1 MDKYCGNCG
10 HPLPEGAKFCA
21 NCGQRVNVKNE
32 NQPVPAESKKEPEK
46 PKKEKQPAP
55 AESRKLPEKPKK
67 DKQPVPAESKQEP
80 VKENTAAS
88 SQEGQE
94 ARKEGG
100 FFATL
105 VNELKDLIRHP
116 KKLLPTIILSAVWMV
131 FSMLSAFGANIPIL
145 RTLYTLT
152 YSNGGMFGGFVGA
165 VGGIFG
171 KAVFAAVVNTIVLS
185 LVAKKNPF
193 ANAAKS
199 LKGIFGKA
207 AFSGLSAIAP
217 FLIGAGS
224 GLILYWF
231 FNITSSTVN
240 CAVAVVG
247 AVGAFSAIGKKNG
260 ILTSLVYTVAG
271 KLTKG
276 KFPSQIVVNRTVT
289 GFSAGFALGLPLT
302 FVRYGWLLFL
312 VGAVLLA
319 AGIAFVTV
327 GKKEIKKMATTAA
340 AFVLA
345 GAMLLPMFSTNVS
358 AAGVTQTGDTITIQA
373 VSIVEDDEILGLCD
387 YIEQAFY
394 AAGAMSLTSDGNGG
408 YTFTLPSYK
417 GGFTSYLFGI
427 DSYPTYRITYTVPAL
442 TFYVSAFE
450 PNDKGGYTAHVTT
463 DHSMGIAINEVVTQ
477 LDGNWENWEGWDPG
491 VNYTLNQISFDL
503 YSTEKT
509 LSMTPI
515 TFHCDNM
522 IVDAT
527 GSIPSELAAGFVLIG
542 NLNLRFYMDGITFD
556 SAPGTEPEE
565 TEEPEP
571 VLSEDDSENEEEEEE
586 VKPYRG
592 HLSYT
597 SGELNKYG
605 QPFPDIMDFD
615 GDGEISWDDYYI
627 RKQLSHDP
635 DWLNRPESKVV
646 SAAVAVLTALLGAA
660 GGVLGGPLGSLL
672 GTAAQAAASAAQG
685 ALEGIAN
692 GVNVSGQQEEPQ
704 QKEDLGRYIR
714 RDPDGDLYVKNPVTG
729 KETLY
734 IRQDDGS
741 YRNTVSEQDYTV
753 GEINDMLSHVEDNR
767 GYYSDISRKQ
777 QKAVEHQHEH
787 ASDFSETS
795 IRLAE
800 QIRQQK
806 EQDAKE
812 DAIYQIGYKH
822 GVYNGDE
829 DAIRERL
836 KQKQATAESLNE
848 AYHRNAANID
858 TAVKVAEGT
867 KKVADVAA
875 DVVGTVDKTG
885 IFKDVYSATTAAAG
899 NAGEVMAG
907 NMTAAEAIAKT
918 AVDASTEI
926 IKNRAS
932 STTAKYVANALGD
945 SAQDATAAILEGKN
959 LSEVTD
965 AAIAGAGR
973 GLVDVTVEGAV
984 FLGNKGAA
992 ALGANPLTEAG
1003 ETLTSDVLKSF
1014 VPKVEVPKKK
1024 KEQ

>member
-1 MDKYCGNCG
+1 MKQNLENRDKQNTT
-10 HPLPEGAKFCA
+10 
-21 NCGQRVNVKNE
+21 
-32 NQPVPAESKKEPEK
+32 AESKNEPI
-46 PKKEKQPAP
+46 
-55 AESRKLPEKPKK
+55 
-67 DKQPVPAESKQEP
+67 
-80 VKENTAAS
+80 KENTNGS
-88 SQEGQE
+88 SGNANQ
-94 ARKEGG
+94 KDGG
-100 FFATL
+100 FIAML
-105 VNELKDLIRHP
+105 INEVKGLLRNP
-116 KKLLPTIILSAVWMV
+116 KKLLPTIILSIIWML
-131 FSMLSAFGANIPIL
+131 FSIMSAMGANIPIL
-145 RTLYTLT
+145 RFLYTLT
-152 YSNGGMFGGFVGA
+152 YSNGGMFGGFFGA

-171 KAVFAAVVNTIVLS
+171 KAVFATVVNTIVLS
-185 LVAKKNPF
+185 LFAKKNPF
-193 ANAAKS
+193 ANAMKS

-207 AFSGLSAIAP
+207 AFSGLSAISP

-224 GLILYWF
+224 GLLLYWL
-231 FNITSSTVN
+231 FNITSSPVN

-260 ILTSLVYTVAG
+260 IITSLVYTVAG

-276 KFPSQIVVNRTVT
+276 RFPSQVTVNRLIT

-302 FVRYGWLLFL
+302 FVRFGWLLFL
-312 VGAVLLA
+312 IGAVILA
-319 AGIAFVTV
+319 AGIAFAVF
-327 GKKEIKKMATTAA
+327 GKKGMKKIAATAA
-340 AFVLA
+340 VFILT
-345 GAMLLPMFSTNVS
+345 GAIIPSVFCANVS
-358 AAGVTQTGDTITIQA
+358 AVETLTDGSFTMQA
-373 VSIVEDDEILGLCD
+373 VNVIEDDEILGLCD

-394 AAGAMSLTSDGNGG
+394 AAGAMSLTPDGNG
-408 YTFTLPSYK
+408 YTFSLPSYTD
-417 GGFTSYLFGI
+417 GFTSHLYGI
-427 DSYPTYRITYTVPAL
+427 ESYPTYRITYTVPSL

-450 PNDKGGYTAHVTT
+450 PNDKGGYTAHVSTG
-463 DHSMGIAINEVVTQ
+463 SGMGIAINEVFTQ
-477 LDGNWENWEGWDPG
+477 LDGNWENWEDRDPG

-509 LSMTPI
+509 LSTTPI
-515 TFHCDNM
+515 TFGSDNM

-527 GSIPSELAAGFVLIG
+527 GSTRSELAAGYVLIG
-542 NLNLRFYMDGITFD
+542 DLKLRFSMEGITFAD
-556 SAPGTEPEE
+556 ASAAQPEETEDTEPEE
-565 TEEPEP
+565 A
-571 VLSEDDSENEEEEEE
+571 EDEE

-592 HLSYT
+592 KLTYT
-597 SGELNKYG
+597 NGEVNKQG

-635 DWLNRPESKVV
+635 DWLDRPESKAVG
-646 SAAVAVLTALLGAA
+646 AAIAVLTALLGAA

-714 RDPDGDLYVKNPVTG
+714 RDPDGDLYVKDPVTG

-767 GYYSDISRKQ
+767 GYYSDISKKQ

-795 IRLAE
+795 VKLAE

-836 KQKQATAESLNE
+836 EQKQATAESLNE
-848 AYHRNAANID
+848 AYHRSAANID
-858 TAVKVAEGT
+858 TAVKVAEGA

-907 NMTAAEAIAKT
+907 NMTAAEAVAKT
-918 AVDASTEI
+918 AVEASTEI
-926 IKNRAS
+926 IKNRAQ

-945 SAQDATAAILEGKN
+945 SAQDATSAMLEGKN

-984 FLGNKGAA
+984 FLGNKGAS
-992 ALGANPLTEAG
+992 ALGATPLTEAG
-1003 ETLTSDVLKSF
+1003 ETLTSDVIKSF

-1024 KEQ
+1024 EEQ

>member
-1 MDKYCGNCG
+1 MKQNV
-10 HPLPEGAKFCA
+10 ENRNQA
-21 NCGQRVNVKNE
+21 VNKKNE
-32 NQPVPAESKKEPEK
+32 KQNPATESKKEP
-46 PKKEKQPAP
+46 
-55 AESRKLPEKPKK
+55 
-67 DKQPVPAESKQEP
+67 
-80 VKENTAAS
+80 VKENATVNS
-88 SQEGQE
+88 HEGNV
-94 ARKEGG
+94 KLKDGG
-100 FFATL
+100 FISML
-105 VNELKDLIRHP
+105 LNEVKDLLKHP
-116 KKLLPTIILSAVWMV
+116 KKLLPTIILSVVWMV
-131 FSMLSAFGANIPIL
+131 FSMLSTFGANIPIL
-145 RTLYTLT
+145 RFLYTLT
-152 YSNGGMFGGFVGA
+152 YSNGGMFGGFFGA

-207 AFSGLSAIAP
+207 AFSGLSAISP

-224 GLILYWF
+224 GLFLYWF

-260 ILTSLVYTVAG
+260 ILTSLVYTVTG

-276 KFPSQIVVNRTVT
+276 KFPSQITVNRTIT

-312 VGAVLLA
+312 VGAIILA
-319 AGIAFVTV
+319 TGIAFAVI
-327 GKKEIKKMATTAA
+327 GKNGIKKIAATAA
-340 AFVLA
+340 MF
-345 GAMLLPMFSTNVS
+345 LLVGTMVS
-358 AAGVTQTGDTITIQA
+358 PVFLTDVFAAEMIISDSATMQA
-373 VSIVEDDEILGLCD
+373 ECIVEDDEILGLCD

-427 DSYPTYRITYTVPAL
+427 DSYPTYRITYTVPSL

-450 PNDKGGYTAHVTT
+450 PNDKGGYTAHVSTG
-463 DHSMGIAINEVVTQ
+463 SGMGIAINEVFTQ
-477 LDGNWENWEGWDPG
+477 LDGNWENWEDRDPG

-509 LSMTPI
+509 LSTTPI
-515 TFHCDNM
+515 TFGSDNM

-527 GSIPSELAAGFVLIG
+527 GSTRSELAAGYVLIG
-542 NLNLRFYMDGITFD
+542 DLKLRFSMDGITFGN
-556 SAPGTEPEE
+556 APIAEPEE
-565 TEEPEP
+565 TEESEP
-571 VLSEDDSENEEEEEE
+571 VLSEDDYENEEEEEE

-592 HLSYT
+592 KLTYT
-597 SGELNKYG
+597 NGEVNKQG

-635 DWLNRPESKVV
+635 DWLDRPESKAVG
-646 SAAVAVLTALLGAA
+646 AAIAVLTALLGAA

-714 RDPDGDLYVKNPVTG
+714 RDPDGDLYVKDPVTG

-753 GEINDMLSHVEDNR
+753 GEINDMLSHVEDNK
-767 GYYSDISRKQ
+767 GYYSDISKKQ
-777 QKAVEHQHEH
+777 QEAVAYQHEH

-795 IRLAE
+795 VKLAE
-800 QIRQQK
+800 QTRQQK

-836 KQKQATAESLNE
+836 EQKQATAESLNE
-848 AYHRNAANID
+848 AYHRSAAHID
-858 TAVKVAEGT
+858 IAVKVAEGT

-907 NMTAAEAIAKT
+907 NMTAAEAVAKT
-918 AVDASTEI
+918 AVEASTEI
-926 IKNRAS
+926 IKNRAQ

-945 SAQDATAAILEGKN
+945 SAQDATSAMLEGKN

-984 FLGNKGAA
+984 FLGNKGAS
-992 ALGANPLTEAG
+992 ALGATPLTEAG
-1003 ETLTSDVLKSF
+1003 ETLTSDVIKSF

-1024 KEQ
+1024 EEQ

>member
-1 MDKYCGNCG
+1 
-10 HPLPEGAKFCA
+10 
-21 NCGQRVNVKNE
+21 
-32 NQPVPAESKKEPEK
+32 
-46 PKKEKQPAP
+46 
-55 AESRKLPEKPKK
+55 
-67 DKQPVPAESKQEP
+67 
-80 VKENTAAS
+80 
-88 SQEGQE
+88 
-94 ARKEGG
+94 
-100 FFATL
+100 
-105 VNELKDLIRHP
+105 
-116 KKLLPTIILSAVWMV
+116 
-131 FSMLSAFGANIPIL
+131 
-145 RTLYTLT
+145 
-152 YSNGGMFGGFVGA
+152 
-165 VGGIFG
+165 
-171 KAVFAAVVNTIVLS
+171 
-185 LVAKKNPF
+185 
-193 ANAAKS
+193 
-199 LKGIFGKA
+199 
-207 AFSGLSAIAP
+207 
-217 FLIGAGS
+217 
-224 GLILYWF
+224 
-231 FNITSSTVN
+231 
-240 CAVAVVG
+240 
-247 AVGAFSAIGKKNG
+247 
-260 ILTSLVYTVAG
+260 
-271 KLTKG
+271 
-276 KFPSQIVVNRTVT
+276 
-289 GFSAGFALGLPLT
+289 
-302 FVRYGWLLFL
+302 
-312 VGAVLLA
+312 
-319 AGIAFVTV
+319 
-327 GKKEIKKMATTAA
+327 
-340 AFVLA
+340 
-345 GAMLLPMFSTNVS
+345 
-358 AAGVTQTGDTITIQA
+358 
-373 VSIVEDDEILGLCD
+373 
-387 YIEQAFY
+387 
-394 AAGAMSLTSDGNGG
+394 
-408 YTFTLPSYK
+408 
-417 GGFTSYLFGI
+417 
-427 DSYPTYRITYTVPAL
+427 
-442 TFYVSAFE
+442 
-450 PNDKGGYTAHVTT
+450 
-463 DHSMGIAINEVVTQ
+463 
-477 LDGNWENWEGWDPG
+477 
-491 VNYTLNQISFDL
+491 
-503 YSTEKT
+503 
-509 LSMTPI
+509 
-515 TFHCDNM
+515 
-522 IVDAT
+522 
-527 GSIPSELAAGFVLIG
+527 
-542 NLNLRFYMDGITFD
+542 
-556 SAPGTEPEE
+556 
-565 TEEPEP
+565 
-571 VLSEDDSENEEEEEE
+571 
-586 VKPYRG
+586 
-592 HLSYT
+592 
-597 SGELNKYG
+597 
-605 QPFPDIMDFD
+605 MDFD
-615 GDGEISWDDYYI
+615 DDGEITWLDVAI
-627 RKQLSHDP
+627 QKELSHNP
-635 DWLNRPESKVV
+635 DWLDLTTSKG
-646 SAAVAVLTALLGAA
+646 AAAALAVITALLGAA

-672 GTAAQAAASAAQG
+672 GSTAQAAASAAQG
-685 ALEGIAN
+685 AMGGIAD
-692 GVNVSGQQEEPQ
+692 GMNVPEQQEEPQ
-704 QKEDLGRYIR
+704 QKENLGRYIR
-714 RDPDGDLYVKNPVTG
+714 RDPDGDLYVKDPVTG

-836 KQKQATAESLNE
+836 KQKQAVEESINE
-848 AYHRNAANID
+848 AYHRTAANID

>member
-10 HPLPEGAKFCA
+10 HPLSDGEKFCA
-21 NCGQRVNVKNE
+21 NCSQPVNTKNE
-32 NQPVPAESKKEPEK
+32 KQNMAAESKIESVEENETPSS
-46 PKKEKQPAP
+46 KK
-55 AESRKLPEKPKK
+55 
-67 DKQPVPAESKQEP
+67 EP
-80 VKENTAAS
+80 VKENANEN
-88 SQEGQE
+88 SQKGNVKQKESGNSQNGN
-94 ARKEGG
+94 AKQKEGG
-100 FFATL
+100 FIATL

-116 KKLLPTIILSAVWMV
+116 KKLLPTIILSVVWLV
-131 FSMLSAFGANIPIL
+131 FSILSTFGANIPIL
-145 RTLYTLT
+145 RFLYTLT
-152 YSNGGMFGGFVGA
+152 YSNGGMFGGFFGA

-207 AFSGLSAIAP
+207 AFSGLSAISP

-224 GLILYWF
+224 GLLLYWF
-231 FNITSSTVN
+231 FNITSSTTN

-260 ILTSLVYTVAG
+260 ILTSLVYTVTG

-276 KFPSQIVVNRTVT
+276 KFPSQVVVNRTVT

-312 VGAVLLA
+312 IGAIILA
-319 AGIAFVTV
+319 AGITFAVL
-327 GKKEIKKMATTAA
+327 GKKGIKKIAATAA
-340 AFVLA
+340 MF
-345 GAMLLPMFSTNVS
+345 LLVGTMVS
-358 AAGVTQTGDTITIQA
+358 SVFLTDVFAAEMIISDSATLQA
-373 VSIVEDDEILGLCD
+373 ECMVEDDEILGLCD

-394 AAGAMSLTSDGNGG
+394 AAGAMSLTPDGNGG

-427 DSYPTYRITYTVPAL
+427 DSYPTYRITYTVPSL

-450 PNDKGGYTAHVTT
+450 PNDKGGYTAHVSTG
-463 DHSMGIAINEVVTQ
+463 SGMGIAINEVFTQ
-477 LDGNWENWEGWDPG
+477 LDGNWENWEDRDPG

-503 YSTEKT
+503 YSTEKN
-509 LSMTPI
+509 LSTTPI
-515 TFHCDNM
+515 TFGSDNM

-527 GSIPSELAAGFVLIG
+527 GSTRSELAAGYVLIG
-542 NLNLRFYMDGITFD
+542 DLKLRFSMEGITFAD
-556 SAPGTEPEE
+556 ASAAQPEETEDTEPEE
-565 TEEPEP
+565 A
-571 VLSEDDSENEEEEEE
+571 EDEE

-592 HLSYT
+592 KLTYT
-597 SGELNKYG
+597 NGEVNKQG

-635 DWLNRPESKVV
+635 DWLDRPESKAVG
-646 SAAVAVLTALLGAA
+646 AAIAVLTALLGAA

-714 RDPDGDLYVKNPVTG
+714 RDPDGDLYVKDPVTG

-767 GYYSDISRKQ
+767 GYYSDISKKQ

-795 IRLAE
+795 VKLAE

-836 KQKQATAESLNE
+836 EQKQATAESLNE
-848 AYHRNAANID
+848 AYHRSAAHID

-918 AVDASTEI
+918 AVEASTEI
-926 IKNRAS
+926 IKNRAQ

-945 SAQDATAAILEGKN
+945 SAQDATSAMLEGKN

-973 GLVDVTVEGAV
+973 GLVDVTVDGAV
-984 FLGNKGAA
+984 FLGNKGAS
-992 ALGANPLTEAG
+992 ALGATPLTEAG
-1003 ETLTSDVLKSF
+1003 ETLTSDVIKSF

>member
-1 MDKYCGNCG
+1 MKQNLENRDKQNTT
-10 HPLPEGAKFCA
+10 
-21 NCGQRVNVKNE
+21 
-32 NQPVPAESKKEPEK
+32 AESKNEPI
-46 PKKEKQPAP
+46 
-55 AESRKLPEKPKK
+55 
-67 DKQPVPAESKQEP
+67 
-80 VKENTAAS
+80 KENTNGS
-88 SQEGQE
+88 SGNANQKG
-94 ARKEGG
+94 GG
-100 FFATL
+100 FIAML
-105 VNELKDLIRHP
+105 INEVKGLLRNP
-116 KKLLPTIILSAVWMV
+116 KKLLPTIILSIVWML
-131 FSMLSAFGANIPIL
+131 FSIMSTMGANIPVL
-145 RTLYTLT
+145 RFLYTLT
-152 YSNGGMFGGFVGA
+152 YSNGGMFGGFFGA

-207 AFSGLSAIAP
+207 AFSGLSAISP

-224 GLILYWF
+224 GLLLYWF
-231 FNITSSTVN
+231 FNITSSTTN

-247 AVGAFSAIGKKNG
+247 AVGAFTAIGKKNG
-260 ILTSLVYTVAG
+260 IITSLVYTVTG

-276 KFPSQIVVNRTVT
+276 KFPSQVTVNRTIT

-302 FVRYGWLLFL
+302 FVRFGWMLFL
-312 VGAVLLA
+312 IGAVILA
-319 AGIAFVTV
+319 AGIAFAVL
-327 GKKEIKKMATTAA
+327 GKKGIKKISATAA
-340 AFVLA
+340 MF
-345 GAMLLPMFSTNVS
+345 LLVGTMVS
-358 AAGVTQTGDTITIQA
+358 PVFLTDVFAAEMIIGGSATMQA
-373 VSIVEDDEILGLCD
+373 VNVIEDDEILGLCD

-394 AAGAMSLTSDGNGG
+394 AAGAMSLTPDGNG

-427 DSYPTYRITYTVPAL
+427 DSYPTYRITYTVPSL

-450 PNDKGGYTAHVTT
+450 PNDKGGYTAHVSTG
-463 DHSMGIAINEVVTQ
+463 SGMGIAINEVFTQ
-477 LDGNWENWEGWDPG
+477 LDGNWENWEDRDPG

-509 LSMTPI
+509 LSTTPI
-515 TFHCDNM
+515 TFGSDNM

-527 GSIPSELAAGFVLIG
+527 GSTRSELAAGYVLIG
-542 NLNLRFYMDGITFD
+542 DLKLRFSMEGITFAD
-556 SAPGTEPEE
+556 LSATEPEE
-565 TEEPEP
+565 TEDTEPEEA
-571 VLSEDDSENEEEEEE
+571 EDEE

-592 HLSYT
+592 RLTYT
-597 SGELNKYG
+597 NGEVNKQG

-615 GDGEISWDDYYI
+615 GDGEISWGDYYI

-635 DWLNRPESKVV
+635 DWLDRPESKAVG
-646 SAAVAVLTALLGAA
+646 AALAVLTALLGAA

-672 GTAAQAAASAAQG
+672 GNAAQAAASAAQG
-685 ALEGIAN
+685 ALNGIAD
-692 GVNVSGQQEEPQ
+692 GMNVPEQQEEPS

-714 RDPDGDLYVKNPVTG
+714 RDPDGDLMVRDPATG

-734 IRQDDGS
+734 IKQEDGS
-741 YRNTVSEQDYTV
+741 YRNTVSDQNYTV
-753 GEINDMLSHVEDNR
+753 GEIKNMVSHVEENR
-767 GYYSDISRKQ
+767 GYYSDISKKQ
-777 QKAVEHQHEH
+777 QEAVADQHEH

-795 IRLAE
+795 VKLAE
-800 QIRQQK
+800 QIRQQA

-812 DAIYQIGYKH
+812 DAIYKIGYKH

-836 KQKQATAESLNE
+836 EHKQAVAESLNE
-848 AYHRNAANID
+848 DYHRIAANID

-907 NMTAAEAIAKT
+907 NMTAAEAVAKT
-918 AVDASTEI
+918 AVEASTEI
-926 IKNRAS
+926 IKNRAQ

-945 SAQDATAAILEGKN
+945 SAQDATSAMLEGKN

-984 FLGNKGAA
+984 FLGNKGAS
-992 ALGANPLTEAG
+992 ALGATPLTEAG
-1003 ETLTSDVLKSF
+1003 ETLTSDVIKSF

-1024 KEQ
+1024 EEQ

>member
-1 MDKYCGNCG
+1 MKQNV
-10 HPLPEGAKFCA
+10 ENRNQAA
-21 NCGQRVNVKNE
+21 NKKNE
-32 NQPVPAESKKEPEK
+32 KQNPATESKKEP
-46 PKKEKQPAP
+46 
-55 AESRKLPEKPKK
+55 
-67 DKQPVPAESKQEP
+67 
-80 VKENTAAS
+80 VKENATVN
-88 SQEGQE
+88 SQEGNV
-94 ARKEGG
+94 KLKDGG
-100 FFATL
+100 FFAML
-105 VNELKDLIRHP
+105 LNEVKDLLKHP
-116 KKLLPTIILSAVWMV
+116 KKLLPTIILSVVWLV
-131 FSMLSAFGANIPIL
+131 FSMLSTFGANIPIL
-145 RTLYTLT
+145 RFLYTLT
-152 YSNGGMFGGFVGA
+152 YSNGGMFGGFFGA

-199 LKGIFGKA
+199 CKEMFGKA
-207 AFSGLSAIAP
+207 AFSGLSAISP
-217 FLIGAGS
+217 FLIGAGA

-231 FNITSSTVN
+231 FNITSSTTN

-247 AVGAFSAIGKKNG
+247 AVGAFTAIGKKNG
-260 ILTSLVYTVAG
+260 IITSLVYTVTG

-276 KFPSQIVVNRTVT
+276 KFPSQVTVNRTIT

-302 FVRYGWLLFL
+302 FVRFGWMLFL
-312 VGAVLLA
+312 IGAVILA
-319 AGIAFVTV
+319 AGIAFAVL
-327 GKKEIKKMATTAA
+327 GKKGIKKISATAA
-340 AFVLA
+340 MF
-345 GAMLLPMFSTNVS
+345 LLVGTMVS
-358 AAGVTQTGDTITIQA
+358 PVFLTDVFAAEMIIGGSATMQA
-373 VSIVEDDEILGLCD
+373 VNVIEDDEILGLCD

-394 AAGAMSLTSDGNGG
+394 AAGAMSLTPDGNG

-427 DSYPTYRITYTVPAL
+427 DSYPTYRITYTVPSL

-450 PNDKGGYTAHVTT
+450 PNDKGGYTAHVSTG
-463 DHSMGIAINEVVTQ
+463 SGMGIAINEVFTQ
-477 LDGNWENWEGWDPG
+477 LDGNWENWEDRDPG

-509 LSMTPI
+509 LSTTPI
-515 TFHCDNM
+515 TFGSDNM

-527 GSIPSELAAGFVLIG
+527 GSTRSELAAGYVLIG
-542 NLNLRFYMDGITFD
+542 DLKLRFSMEGITFAD
-556 SAPGTEPEE
+556 LSATEPEE
-565 TEEPEP
+565 TEDTEPEEA
-571 VLSEDDSENEEEEEE
+571 EDEE

-592 HLSYT
+592 RLTYT
-597 SGELNKYG
+597 NGEVNKQG

-615 GDGEISWDDYYI
+615 GDGEISWGDYYI

-635 DWLNRPESKVV
+635 DWLDRPESKAVG
-646 SAAVAVLTALLGAA
+646 AALAVLTALLGAA

-672 GTAAQAAASAAQG
+672 GNAAQAAASAAQG

-714 RDPDGDLYVKNPVTG
+714 RDPDGDLYVKDPVTG

-767 GYYSDISRKQ
+767 GYYSDISKKQ

-795 IRLAE
+795 VKLAE
-800 QIRQQK
+800 QTRQQK

-836 KQKQATAESLNE
+836 EQKQATAESLNE
-848 AYHRNAANID
+848 AYHRSAAHID
-858 TAVKVAEGT
+858 IAVKVAEGT

-907 NMTAAEAIAKT
+907 NMTAAEAVAKT
-918 AVDASTEI
+918 AVEASTEI
-926 IKNRAS
+926 IKNRAQ

-945 SAQDATAAILEGKN
+945 SAQDATSAMLEGKN

-984 FLGNKGAA
+984 FLGNKGAS
-992 ALGANPLTEAG
+992 ALGATPLTEAG
-1003 ETLTSDVLKSF
+1003 ETLTSDVIKSF

-1024 KEQ
+1024 EEQ

>member
-10 HPLPEGAKFCA
+10 HPLSEGAKFCA
-21 NCGQRVNVKNE
+21 NCGQPVNTKNE
-32 NQPVPAESKKEPEK
+32 KQNMAAESKI
-46 PKKEKQPAP
+46 
-55 AESRKLPEKPKK
+55 
-67 DKQPVPAESKQEP
+67 EP
-80 VKENTAAS
+80 VKENETPS
-88 SQEGQE
+88 SKKEPVKENANENSQKGDVKQKESGNSQNGN
-94 ARKEGG
+94 AKQKEGG
-100 FFATL
+100 FIATL
-105 VNELKDLIRHP
+105 VNEVKDLIRHP
-116 KKLLPTIILSAVWMV
+116 KKLLPTIILSVVWMV
-131 FSMLSAFGANIPIL
+131 FSMLSTFGANIPIL
-145 RTLYTLT
+145 RFLYTLT
-152 YSNGGMFGGFVGA
+152 YSNGGMFGGFFGA

-199 LKGIFGKA
+199 CKGIFGKA
-207 AFSGLSAIAP
+207 AFSGLSAISP

-224 GLILYWF
+224 GLLLYWF
-231 FNITSSTVN
+231 FNITSSTTN

-247 AVGAFSAIGKKNG
+247 AVGAFTALGKKNG
-260 ILTSLVYTVAG
+260 LLTSLVYTVTG

-276 KFPSQIVVNRTVT
+276 KFPSQVVVNRTVT

-302 FVRYGWLLFL
+302 FVQYGWLLFL
-312 VGAVLLA
+312 VGAIILGT
-319 AGIAFVTV
+319 GIAFAIL
-327 GKKEIKKMATTAA
+327 GKKGVKKMAATAA
-340 AFVLA
+340 IFILTST
-345 GAMLLPMFSTNVS
+345 MLLPVFSANAF
-358 AAGVTQTGDTITIQA
+358 AASVTQTGDTITIEA
-373 VSIVEDDEILGLCD
+373 EYREDEIYCLLGD
-387 YIEQAFY
+387 YFEQAFY
-394 AAGAMSLTSDGNGG
+394 NAGKIALIPDGNG
-408 YTFTLPSYK
+408 YTFTIPPYTSSYVEHMIGEPS
-417 GGFTSYLFGI
+417 FPS
-427 DSYPTYRITYTVPAL
+427 YRITYTTPEL

-450 PNDKGGYTAHVTT
+450 PNDVGGYTAHVTT
-463 DHSMGIAINEVVTQ
+463 GHGMGLAVNEVFTHE
-477 LDGNWENWEGWDPG
+477 DGDWSNWEEVDYGI
-491 VNYTLNQISFDL
+491 NYTVDEISFDL
-503 YSTEKT
+503 RNTKKT

-515 TFHCDNM
+515 IFRTDNE
-522 IVDAT
+522 VLDAT
-527 GSIPSELAAGFVLIG
+527 GRTRWEYNSAPAIG
-542 NLNLRFYMDGITFD
+542 SFTLSFYLEGLSFN
-556 SAPGTEPEE
+556 APGTEPEE
-565 TEEPEP
+565 TEESEP
-571 VLSEDDSENEEEEEE
+571 DLSEDDYENEEEEEE

-592 HLSYT
+592 KLTYT
-597 SGELNKYG
+597 NGEVNKQG

-615 GDGEISWDDYYI
+615 GDGEISWGDYYI

-635 DWLNRPESKVV
+635 DWLDRPESKAVG
-646 SAAVAVLTALLGAA
+646 AAVAVLTALLGAA

-714 RDPDGDLYVKNPVTG
+714 RDPDGDLYVKDPVTG

-767 GYYSDISRKQ
+767 GYYSDISKKQ

-795 IRLAE
+795 VKLAE
-800 QIRQQK
+800 ETRQQK
-806 EQDAKE
+806 EQEAKE

-836 KQKQATAESLNE
+836 EQKQATAESLNE
-848 AYHRNAANID
+848 AYHRSAAHID
-858 TAVKVAEGT
+858 IAVKVAEGT

-907 NMTAAEAIAKT
+907 NMTAAEAVAKT
-918 AVDASTEI
+918 AVEASTEI
-926 IKNRAS
+926 IKNRAQ

-945 SAQDATAAILEGKN
+945 SAQDATSAMLEGKN

-984 FLGNKGAA
+984 FLGNKGAS
-992 ALGANPLTEAG
+992 ALGATPLTEAG
-1003 ETLTSDVLKSF
+1003 ETLTSDVIKSF

-1024 KEQ
+1024 EEQ

>member
-1 MDKYCGNCG
+1 MKQNV
-10 HPLPEGAKFCA
+10 ENRNQA
-21 NCGQRVNVKNE
+21 VNKKNE
-32 NQPVPAESKKEPEK
+32 KQNPATESKKEP
-46 PKKEKQPAP
+46 
-55 AESRKLPEKPKK
+55 
-67 DKQPVPAESKQEP
+67 
-80 VKENTAAS
+80 VKENATVN
-88 SQEGQE
+88 SQEGNV
-94 ARKEGG
+94 KLKDGG
-100 FFATL
+100 FISML
-105 VNELKDLIRHP
+105 LNEVKDLLKHP
-116 KKLLPTIILSAVWMV
+116 KKLLPTIILSIFWMV
-131 FSMLSAFGANIPIL
+131 FPILSAFGANIPVL
-145 RTLYTLT
+145 RFLYTLT
-152 YSNGGMFGGFVGA
+152 YSNGGMFGGFFGA

-171 KAVFAAVVNTIVLS
+171 KAVFATVVNTIIIS

-193 ANAAKS
+193 ANALKS
-199 LKGIFGKA
+199 VKGIFGKA
-207 AFSGLSAIAP
+207 AFSGLSAISP
-217 FLIGAGS
+217 FLIGAGA
-224 GLILYWF
+224 GLLLYWF

-260 ILTSLVYTVAG
+260 ILTSLVYTVTG

-276 KFPSQIVVNRTVT
+276 KFPSQMTVNRTIT

-302 FVRYGWLLFL
+302 FVRFGWLLFL
-312 VGAVLLA
+312 IGAVILA
-319 AGIAFVTV
+319 AGIVFATV
-327 GKKEIKKMATTAA
+327 GKKGMKKMAATAA
-340 AFVLA
+340 LFVMIGTIMPSAFCA
-345 GAMLLPMFSTNVS
+345 NVFAVETLTDGS
-358 AAGVTQTGDTITIQA
+358 FTMQA
-373 VSIVEDDEILGLCD
+373 VNVIEDDEILGLCD

-427 DSYPTYRITYTVPAL
+427 DSYPTYRITYTVPSL

-450 PNDKGGYTAHVTT
+450 PNDKGGYTAHVSTG
-463 DHSMGIAINEVVTQ
+463 SGMGIAINEVFTQ
-477 LDGNWENWEGWDPG
+477 LDGNWENWEDRDPG

-509 LSMTPI
+509 LSTTPI
-515 TFHCDNM
+515 TFGSDNM

-527 GSIPSELAAGFVLIG
+527 GSTRSELAAGYVLIG
-542 NLNLRFYMDGITFD
+542 DLKLRFSMEGITFAD
-556 SAPGTEPEE
+556 LSATEPEE
-565 TEEPEP
+565 TEDTEPEEA
-571 VLSEDDSENEEEEEE
+571 EDEE

-592 HLSYT
+592 RLTYT
-597 SGELNKYG
+597 NGEVNKQG

-615 GDGEISWDDYYI
+615 GDGEISWGDYYI

-635 DWLNRPESKVV
+635 DWLDRPESKAVG
-646 SAAVAVLTALLGAA
+646 AALAVLTALLGAA

-672 GTAAQAAASAAQG
+672 GNAAQAAASAAQG
-685 ALEGIAN
+685 ALNGIAD
-692 GVNVSGQQEEPQ
+692 GMNVPEQQEEPS

-714 RDPDGDLYVKNPVTG
+714 RDPDGDLMVRDPATG

-734 IRQDDGS
+734 IKQEDGS
-741 YRNTVSEQDYTV
+741 YRNTVSDQNYTV
-753 GEINDMLSHVEDNR
+753 GEIKNMVSHVEENR
-767 GYYSDISRKQ
+767 GYYSDISKKQ
-777 QKAVEHQHEH
+777 QEAVADQHEH

-795 IRLAE
+795 VKLAE
-800 QIRQQK
+800 QTRQQK
-806 EQDAKE
+806 EQEAKE

-836 KQKQATAESLNE
+836 EQKQATAESLNE
-848 AYHRNAANID
+848 AYHRSAANID
-858 TAVKVAEGT
+858 TVVKVAEGT

-907 NMTAAEAIAKT
+907 NMTAAEAVAKT
-918 AVDASTEI
+918 AVEASTEI
-926 IKNRAS
+926 IKNRVQ
-932 STTAKYVANALGD
+932 STTGKYFANALGD
-945 SAQDATAAILEGKN
+945 SAQDATSAMLEGKN

-984 FLGNKGAA
+984 FLGNKGAS
-992 ALGANPLTEAG
+992 ALGATPLTEAG
-1003 ETLTSDVLKSF
+1003 EALTSDVIKSV

-1024 KEQ
+1024 KQ